1 MAHND
6 DLSVLL
12 DVPFLKN
19 GMVIY
24 VSGQESGPQDQ
35 YVAQNRAS
43 IREQFA
49 ASDSRFIFIP
59 DLLES
64 IPESVQEYLFPMM
77 EHPSQDAVFAHIRKT
92 AQLGNK
98 AGLLYQCERDVFFRE
113 IGTESFQEE
122 VSELA
127 EEFAL
132 ESQTQFGM
140 TPAVSDIEMDWDS
153 FSGGDEVIYPA
164 KKKSKSSSKYIS
176 WIRQKSHQVAEA
188 AEGSFDETMGGLF
201 DDLDFSSGEMAYV
214 PPVEK
219 VQPVEEEPPLD
230 ERTKAILAEI
240 DGIKSKFGLS
250 VDELMILINYKV
262 QLSHLH
268 ISRGGRI
275 FLSDF
280 GKDVKMD
287 TRAQAFYFL
296 FLRHPEGIRFKDMA
310 DYRDELLDIY
320 WHLVDRERADV
331 EKTID
336 NLINPLGNEMNVCSS
351 RIKAA
356 FKNVVGEHVAK
367 FYCIEGPAG
376 GTKKVPLDRDL
387 VIWEY

>member
-6 DLSVLL
+6 DLHVLCS
-12 DVPFLKN
+12 VPFLNN

-24 VSGQESGPQDQ
+24 VSGQESRQQDQ

-49 ASDSRFIFIP
+49 ASDFRFIFIP

-64 IPESVQEYLFPMM
+64 IPESVQDYLFPMM
-77 EHPSQDAVFAHIRKT
+77 EHPDQDAVYAHIRKT
-92 AQLGNK
+92 AHLGNK
-98 AGLLYQCERDVFFRE
+98 AGLLYQRGQDVFFRE
-113 IGTESFQEE
+113 IGPDSFVDEI
-122 VSELA
+122 
-127 EEFAL
+127 FAL
-132 ESQTQFGM
+132 ENQIRFRM
-140 TPAVSDIEMDWDS
+140 TPVEPNFEMDIDS
-153 FSGGDEVIYPA
+153 FFGENEVIYPA
-164 KKKSKSSSKYIS
+164 KKEPAREKKVS
-176 WIRQKSHQVAEA
+176 WIRKKSKRLAELA
-188 AEGSFDETMGGLF
+188 DDTFDETMGGLF
-201 DDLDFSSGEMAYV
+201 DDMDFSSSETACV

-219 VQPVEEEPPLD
+219 MQPVEEAPLD
-230 ERTKAILAEI
+230 ERTKAILDEI

-250 VDELMILINYKV
+250 VDELIILINYKV

-268 ISRGGRI
+268 ISRAGKI

-280 GKDVKMD
+280 GKEVKMD

-310 DYRDELLDIY
+310 NYRDELLDIY
-320 WHLVDRERADV
+320 WHLADRERADV

-376 GTKKVPLDRDL
+376 DIKKVSLDRDL

>member
-6 DLSVLL
+6 DLHVLCS
-12 DVPFLKN
+12 VPFLNN

-24 VSGQESGPQDQ
+24 VSGPESRQQDQ

-43 IREQFA
+43 IREKFA
-49 ASDSRFIFIP
+49 ASDFRFIFIP

-64 IPESVQEYLFPMM
+64 IPESVQDYLFPMM
-77 EHPSQDAVFAHIRKT
+77 EHPDRDAVYAHIRKT
-92 AQLGNK
+92 AHLGNK
-98 AGLLYQCERDVFFRE
+98 AGLLYQRGQDVFFRE
-113 IGTESFQEE
+113 IG
-122 VSELA
+122 
-127 EEFAL
+127 
-132 ESQTQFGM
+132 
-140 TPAVSDIEMDWDS
+140 PDS
-153 FSGGDEVIYPA
+153 CVDEIIYPA
-164 KKKSKSSSKYIS
+164 KKEPACEKKIS
-176 WIRQKSHQVAEA
+176 WIRKKSKRIAEPLDDF
-188 AEGSFDETMGGLF
+188 FDGAMGGLF
-201 DDLDFSSGEMAYV
+201 DDMDFSFSETAYV

-219 VQPVEEEPPLD
+219 MQPVEEAPLN

-268 ISRGGRI
+268 ISRGGKI

-280 GKDVKMD
+280 GKEVKMD
-287 TRAQAFYFL
+287 LRAQAFYFL
-296 FLRHPEGIRFKDMA
+296 FLRHPEGIRYKDMA
-310 DYRDELLDIY
+310 DYREELMDIY
-320 WHLVDRERADV
+320 WSLADRERADV

-376 GTKKVPLDRDL
+376 DIKKVPLDRDL

>member
-6 DLSVLL
+6 DLRVLL

-64 IPESVQEYLFPMM
+64 IPESVQDYLFPKMDY
-77 EHPSQDAVFAHIRKT
+77 PSLDAVYAHIRKT
-92 AQLGNK
+92 ANLGNK
-98 AGLLYQCERDVFFRE
+98 AGLLYQQGRAVFFRVIGSESCQDE
-113 IGTESFQEE
+113 IFA
-122 VSELA
+122 LA
-127 EEFAL
+127 EEFAP
-132 ESQTQFGM
+132 ENQIRFRM
-140 TPAVSDIEMDWDS
+140 TPAETEDETGMAYFPDE
-153 FSGGDEVIYPA
+153 DEVIYPI
-164 KKKSKSSSKYIS
+164 KKRSKSNSKCIS

-262 QLSHLH
+262 QFSHLH